1 MLSVGGTVSSLSYQ
15 LALYYLV
22 VSNTVSCFSER
33 GAPSDHSEQQRQML
47 MDQMMYRAASS
58 NATMSSFNESLQY
71 QAWQQQQE
79 HQQQQLHQHQHQQQQ
94 QLNLQIHQQ
103 NKQEQQEHLNGRQQ
117 QQQQQQQPL
126 QKQQRQQQPQQQKQQ
141 KQQQKQQQRML
152 QEQHLQQHHQLQQ
165 QQLHQQQQLLRY
177 AIESEQMARSYSPW
191 TMPFQGLSYPQQLWA
206 HAKSQPNDGFPG
218 YSNSSSYSSNNAS
231 SSNCSSH
238 TTSIVSSSNCGDG
251 SENGRKRSNS
261 FLVKPS
267 VIGSAPKQ
275 TTLSGATLA
284 TGQATSKF
292 AKYRCSLWYSRFL
305 FAGFVLHL
313 DNMHSHCKEAHFFE
327 SKVVIVQICHV
338 LNSYFRVENKLFCCL
353 FHETCC
359 CIPA

>member
-1 MLSVGGTVSSLSYQ
+1 MLSVGGTVSSLSYE

-22 VSNTVSCFSER
+22 VYNTVSCFSER

-58 NATMSSFNESLQY
+58 NATMSSVNESLQY
-71 QAWQQQQE
+71 QAWQQQQQ
-79 HQQQQLHQHQHQQQQ
+79 HQQQQLQQHQHQQQQ

-103 NKQEQQEHLNGRQQ
+103 NKQEQQEQLHGRQQ

-141 KQQQKQQQRML
+141 KQQQHML
-152 QEQHLQQHHQLQQ
+152 QQQHLQQHHQLQQ

-191 TMPFQGLSYPQQLWA
+191 TTPFQGLSYPQQLWA
-206 HAKSQPNDGFPG
+206 HATSQPNDGFPG
-218 YSNSSSYSSNNAS
+218 YSNSSSYSSNNTS
-231 SSNCSSH
+231 SSNCSSN

-267 VIGSAPKQ
+267 VTMSATKQ
-275 TTLSGATLA
+275 TTVSAATLA
-284 TGQATSKF
+284 TGLATGEF

-305 FAGFVLHL
+305 FAGFVLHM
-313 DNMHSHCKEAHFFE
+313 DNMHIYCNEAHCYE
-327 SKVVIVQICHV
+327 SKVVIV
-338 LNSYFRVENKLFCCL
+338 
-353 FHETCC
+353 
-359 CIPA
+359 

>member
-1 MLSVGGTVSSLSYQ
+1 MLSVGVSSPSYE
-15 LALYYLV
+15 LALYYV
-22 VSNTVSCFSER
+22 AFSNTVSFFSER

-58 NATMSSFNESLQY
+58 NAAMSSFNESLQY
-71 QAWQQQQE
+71 QAWQQQQQ
-79 HQQQQLHQHQHQQQQ
+79 HQQQQLQQHQHQQQH

-103 NKQEQQEHLNGRQQ
+103 NKEVQQ
-117 QQQQQQQPL
+117 QQHQQQQPL

-141 KQQQKQQQRML
+141 KQHQKQQQHIL
-152 QEQHLQQHHQLQQ
+152 QQQHLDQHHQLQQ

-177 AIESEQMARSYSPW
+177 AIESEQMAHSYSPW
-191 TMPFQGLSYPQQLWA
+191 TIPFQGLSYPQQLWT

-267 VIGSAPKQ
+267 IIGSATKQ
-275 TTLSGATLA
+275 TTISAATLA
-284 TGQATSKF
+284 TGQATGEFSFRTFFAVGQYVLFIVRRLTVTSK
-292 AKYRCSLWYSRFL
+292 K
-305 FAGFVLHL
+305 
-313 DNMHSHCKEAHFFE
+313 
-327 SKVVIVQICHV
+327 
-338 LNSYFRVENKLFCCL
+338 
-353 FHETCC
+353 
-359 CIPA
+359 